1 MASIAAAGGATKSA
15 PAKHFT
21 TTRQLGANLEGR
33 ALRAVRPFSN
43 NPLSNIDFSP
53 AHDLII
59 NGDLR
64 QNTDWDVILTDGN
77 RPRTQEDSEALVD
90 ALRDVQDKLTGT
102 SKQNFK
108 QQLEG
113 ILSTD
118 DLSTKVELLATLAA
132 KVIATRAKNALTA
145 DIQAKL
151 VQIEEQKTNDAFNPQ
166 GPEEQR
172 LLAAEAKLNQANAI
186 RSDEIGN
193 FFQDVNALGAALD
206 AALGENS
213 LEETITSI
221 TN

>member
-15 PAKHFT
+15 PVRHFT
-21 TTRQLGANLEGR
+21 TTRQLGANLEGD
-33 ALRAVRPFSN
+33 ALRAARPFSN
-43 NPLSNIDFSP
+43 NPLTNIDFSP
-53 AHDLII
+53 AHELII

-64 QNTDWDVILTDGN
+64 NNTDWDLILTNGD
-77 RPRTQEDSEALVD
+77 RVKTQGDSEALVD
-90 ALRDVQDKLTGT
+90 ALKEVQDKLIGT
-102 SKQNFK
+102 SKENFK

-113 ILSTD
+113 ILSTN

-151 VQIEEQKTNDAFNPQ
+151 SQINEQKQNGAFNSEA
-166 GPEEQR
+166 PEEQR
-172 LLAAEAKLNQANAI
+172 LLAAEAELNRANAI

-193 FFQDVNALGAALD
+193 FFQDVDALGRALD

-213 LEETITSI
+213 LEQTITSI